1 MNLNKFAV
9 KVFTKMVDKE
19 AQIRHFRQ
27 ELKIQGFEHPHII
40 KLVDFNENGKQISF
54 DECQDVRYA
63 VLELAPNGNMLDYI
77 SYTAIKEPIIR
88 YYFKQLCEAVD
99 YTHRQGI
106 CHRDLKLENLLLD
119 ENFNLKVSDFGF
131 CTGIKTKNGD
141 SVLTTCK
148 GTPGY
153 MAPEM
158 MNIGG
163 FNYVTNQNSHKL
175 FNSNGY
181 SGVQT
186 DVFALG
192 VILFSLLMGRPPFR
206 IADINDPFYRLIFT
220 QQNDEFWKPWDQFAS
235 QNNFTISSEF
245 KDLFIS
251 LVSYNPLMRLSI
263 NEILNSWWM
272 KNFTEDSQ
280 MPQNEEVIDYMS
292 QIKAVV
298 EEHEMQQQIWLQQTI
313 DSKVEESKAP
323 ARGDDNLNDSVLSDC
338 SQIKDDDNLIM
349 HDLEEI
355 EKELN
360 ENNENFCDEFDIDDE
375 FLEDEDLDEP
385 YESAKDIKPSHTAPL
400 NSESSEAQKAKQGYI
415 EALQEMTEVDTEVWT
430 TVPDKLLSFLAQYG
444 QMNHWKM
451 VQISNYLL
459 LKIPD
464 SSSNIVE
471 YVLKFEQV
479 EDTKYSLKF
488 LKNEMVS
495 NDVFH
500 SVGSHILELISPYC

>member
-99 YTHRQGI
+99 YMHRQGI

-220 QQNDEFWKPWDQFAS
+220 QQNDDFWKPWDQFAS

-263 NEILNSWWM
+263 NEILNS
-272 KNFTEDSQ
+272 
-280 MPQNEEVIDYMS
+280 
-292 QIKAVV
+292 
-298 EEHEMQQQIWLQQTI
+298 
-313 DSKVEESKAP
+313 
-323 ARGDDNLNDSVLSDC
+323 
-338 SQIKDDDNLIM
+338 
-349 HDLEEI
+349 
-355 EKELN
+355 
-360 ENNENFCDEFDIDDE
+360 
-375 FLEDEDLDEP
+375 
-385 YESAKDIKPSHTAPL
+385 
-400 NSESSEAQKAKQGYI
+400 
-415 EALQEMTEVDTEVWT
+415 
-430 TVPDKLLSFLAQYG
+430 
-444 QMNHWKM
+444 
-451 VQISNYLL
+451 
-459 LKIPD
+459 
-464 SSSNIVE
+464 
-471 YVLKFEQV
+471 
-479 EDTKYSLKF
+479 
-488 LKNEMVS
+488 
-495 NDVFH
+495 
-500 SVGSHILELISPYC
+500 